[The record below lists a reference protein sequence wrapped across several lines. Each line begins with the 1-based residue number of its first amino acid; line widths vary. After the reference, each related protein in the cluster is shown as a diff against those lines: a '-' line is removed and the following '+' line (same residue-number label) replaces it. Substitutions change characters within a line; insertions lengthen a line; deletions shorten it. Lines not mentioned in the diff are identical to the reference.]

1 MKKLQRQ
8 PTGNGVTPEE
18 FQKLLIATA
27 DLPFI
32 RETRAKT
39 DYMLDVMETALNLHI
54 QEPVVVNALNYFQ
67 KHHNQPPVHSYQ
79 PQCIHTHA
87 DLQRA
92 LSGFPDTKEG
102 NKQASQYLWGNYHW
116 TRVELLRRFLDF
128 LTSINVTDQPSLH
141 AWARKA
147 DFERDFKGKV
157 KGLGIAVFHWLLL
170 RCGVPTLKPDIWVI
184 NFAKRVVGGR
194 KISEQKL
201 VQAFHEI
208 APLIGESLETIDLT
222 IWYYERLAMATMDV
236 PQLRIVW
243 WHMIHQQLSQKLL
256 ASAGHAAWQVELDDK
271 EKLRYCD
278 AGITI
283 KNCTL
288 FGSSAAN
295 APVTMTLHQC
305 SWHKGLELELVVA
318 CEAPLPQAAFDRIIA
333 MVVKDRLEWVVI
345 NEPSL
350 AITIREGINLKY
362 GPATNLAELSEMAKV
377 IAQTVMLEI
386 GELETFDSEYPV
398 NQSTCPP
405 E

>member
-1 MKKLQRQ
+1 MTNKRQ
-8 PTGNGVTPEE
+8 QTGNGVTPEE

-92 LSGFPDTKEG
+92 LSGFPDSTEG
-102 NKQASQYLWGNYHW
+102 NKNASQYLWGNYHW
-116 TRVELLRRFLDF
+116 TRIALLRQFLDF

-184 NFAKRVVGGR
+184 NFAKRVVGA
-194 KISEQKL
+194 S
-201 VQAFHEI
+201 
-208 APLIGESLETIDLT
+208 PLLYHGGKFYTE
-222 IWYYERLAMATMDV
+222 
-236 PQLRIVW
+236 
-243 WHMIHQQLSQKLL
+243 H
-256 ASAGHAAWQVELDDK
+256 
-271 EKLRYCD
+271 
-278 AGITI
+278 
-283 KNCTL
+283 
-288 FGSSAAN
+288 
-295 APVTMTLHQC
+295 
-305 SWHKGLELELVVA
+305 
-318 CEAPLPQAAFDRIIA
+318 PL
-333 MVVKDRLEWVVI
+333 
-345 NEPSL
+345 
-350 AITIREGINLKY
+350 
-362 GPATNLAELSEMAKV
+362 
-377 IAQTVMLEI
+377 
-386 GELETFDSEYPV
+386 
-398 NQSTCPP
+398 
-405 E
+405 